1 MDEGQWRGHCPFEE
15 SGMTSSGSTERPV
28 ANQTVLSIDVED
40 WFHAENL
47 KIAQEAWDECELR
60 VERNTMRMLEILER
74 ANARATFFVLG
85 WVAAKCPQLVR
96 AIATAGHEV
105 ASHGYGHRR
114 VYTLT
119 PSEFRTDIV
128 RSKKY
133 LEDLT
138 GRPIRGYRAPCFS
151 ITDWAIPILQQ
162 AGFAYDSS
170 VVPTIAHDRYGR
182 LKGAS
187 VANPVVTLRDG
198 FHEVCISCI
207 GFGTRGLPW
216 GGGGYFR
223 LVPYG
228 LWCTGIQTILRA
240 GRPYIFYIHPWEIDP
255 GQPLVSGLSI
265 SSRFRHRVN
274 LDRCEARFTA
284 LCNAFQWSS
293 VSDLLDAQSV
303 KSATR
308 SRAESNRA
316 IITASATPSDRPHV
330 LCIGG
335 DDHHL
340 RIPFL
345 LALRDRDFRVSA
357 AGAGDPAPFA
367 RTGIDYHRFHF
378 ARFVSPFADARTL
391 KAIRKIIAELQPQ
404 IVHCFDTKLNVLVPL
419 AATGC
424 DAQVVR
430 TVNGLGW
437 LYSSRSPT
445 ALGLRPVYRALQRFA
460 ARRTA
465 ATIFQNH
472 DDQVFFSRYHLLGQG
487 RHLVIPGAGIDIKG
501 FEEAAARGPSP
512 TELRAVLGLG
522 KAEVVITVARMT
534 REKGIPTLLE
544 AAALVHARRPNVRF
558 LLVGPRKSEGP
569 LAVPQ
574 TDIDRYAPFVI
585 AIGPRSDIPALLR
598 LADVFAFP
606 TEYREG
612 VPRALLEAALAS
624 LPIVT
629 TDLPG
634 CRDVVKDG
642 LTGLI
647 VPPSSPTELAGRIL
661 DLLRDRATARSMG
674 VRAKDLV
681 SREFGLQLVTDRHAA
696 VYEELVDQSVRSRA
710 PVANDRV
717 ASETRRHDVSL
728 LS

>member
-1 MDEGQWRGHCPFEE
+1 
-15 SGMTSSGSTERPV
+15 MTSSGSTERSV

-105 ASHGYGHRR
+105 ASHGYGHRL
-114 VYTLT
+114 VYSLT
-119 PSEFRTDIV
+119 PSEFRTDV
-128 RSKKY
+128 LRSKRY

-151 ITDWAIPILQQ
+151 ITDWAIPILQE

-170 VVPTIAHDRYGR
+170 AVPTVAHDRYGR
-182 LKGAS
+182 LKGVSA
-187 VANPVVTLRDG
+187 ANPVFMLRDG

-207 GFGTRGLPW
+207 GLGMRGLPW

-228 LWCTGIQTILRA
+228 LWCAGIHTILRA
-240 GRPYIFYIHPWEIDP
+240 GKPYIFYIHPWEIDP

-274 LDRCEARFTA
+274 LGRCEARFTA

-293 VSDLLDAQSV
+293 VSDLLDGRHV
-303 KSATR
+303 KSAAR
-308 SRAESNRA
+308 PRVEPNRA
-316 IITASATPSDRPHV
+316 ITVASAATSDWPHI

-345 LALRDRDFRVSA
+345 LALRDRGFRISA
-357 AGAGDPAPFA
+357 AGAGDAAPFA
-367 RTGIDYHRFHF
+367 RAGIDYHRFHF
-378 ARFVSPFADARTL
+378 GRFVSPFADASAL
-391 KAIRKIIAELQPQ
+391 KAIRKIIADVRPQ
-404 IVHCFDTKLNVLVPL
+404 LVHCFDTKLNVLVPL

-424 DAQVVR
+424 DVQVVK

-445 ALGLRPVYRALQRFA
+445 ALGLRPVYRALQRVV

-465 ATIFQNH
+465 VTIFQNH
-472 DDQVFFSRYHLLGQG
+472 DDQVFFARYRMLGQG
-487 RHLVIPGAGIDIKG
+487 RNLVIPGAGIDIKG

-512 TELRAVLGLG
+512 TELRAALGLG

-558 LLVGPRKSEGP
+558 LLVGPRTSEGP
-569 LAVPQ
+569 LAVPRA
-574 TDIDRYAPFVI
+574 DIDRYAPYVI
-585 AIGPRSDIPALLR
+585 AIGPRSDIPALLG

-634 CRDVVKDG
+634 CRDIVSDG
-642 LTGLI
+642 LTGLV
-647 VPPSSPTELAGRIL
+647 VPPSAPQELAERIL
-661 DLLRDRATARSMG
+661 DLLRDRAAAVSMG
-674 VRAKDLV
+674 ARAKELV
-681 SREFGLQLVTDRHAA
+681 RREFSLQLVADRHAV
-696 VYEELVDQSVRSRA
+696 VYAELVDRSARSCEQMTNDG
-710 PVANDRV
+710 VARD
-717 ASETRRHDVSL
+717 TRRHDVSL
-728 LS
+728 CG